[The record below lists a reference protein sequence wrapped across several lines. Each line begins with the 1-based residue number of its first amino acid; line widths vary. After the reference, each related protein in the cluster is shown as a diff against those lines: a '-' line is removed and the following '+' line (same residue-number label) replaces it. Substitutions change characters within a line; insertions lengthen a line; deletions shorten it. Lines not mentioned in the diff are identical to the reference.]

1 MQFKVGDRVM
11 LVNITDPYGGEYSAN
26 ESNTV
31 GNRGVVREVYNN
43 RVLKYQVT
51 WDNGH
56 SNGYSDTNL
65 RLAEIVNV

>member
-1 MQFKVGDRVM
+1 MQFKVGDRVI
-11 LVNITDPYGGEYSAN
+11 LANIIDPWGSEYIAN
-26 ESNTV
+26 VCNTV